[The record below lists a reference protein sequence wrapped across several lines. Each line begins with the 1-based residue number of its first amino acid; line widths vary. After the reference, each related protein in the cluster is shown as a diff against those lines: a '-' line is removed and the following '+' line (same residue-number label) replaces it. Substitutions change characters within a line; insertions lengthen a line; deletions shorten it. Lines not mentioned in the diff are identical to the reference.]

1 MNTADFAFLTSRLGA
16 EVLADLAAVDL
27 SDSATLPL
35 LSRLRKTLTSDQAA
49 TSVTQA
55 KLRRDAAAKFGANA
69 ARMLFTRSALEQ
81 ASDPLIRRHRAT
93 EAQPFASVIDACC
106 GIGADSLAFASAG
119 LSVLG
124 LDIDPLRV
132 EIARFNAATLGLAN
146 ARFEVFDV
154 TRPLP
159 DSAGLIFFDPAR
171 RDDAGRRVHHV
182 EQYLPALS
190 TLNSWDAHYIW
201 AKLSPAV
208 DHDETRPY
216 GGLIEFHSVEGDL
229 KEALLRVSRVL
240 PPAEP
245 FDGQLTSA
253 IRHDSSGA
261 DAWKWRKPPPPSPVR
276 KPHGWL
282 LEPDPALLRA
292 GFVQHLAAHLGAAQ
306 IDPSI
311 AYLTIG
317 DRPET
322 AWARAWPIQTWMP
335 FNLKRLKAALRER
348 GIGRVTVKK
357 RGHAMTP
364 EQLQAALKLD
374 GKGREAIVVLTR
386 VLGQPAVI
394 LCA

>member
-1 MNTADFAFLTSRLGA
+1 M
-16 EVLADLAAVDL
+16 LADLTAADL
-27 SDSATLPL
+27 SDAATLGL
-35 LSRLRKTLTSDQAA
+35 LTRLRKTLAPDQAA
-49 TSVTQA
+49 AAVEQA
-55 KLRRDAAAKFGANA
+55 KLRVKAAAKFGGDAE
-69 ARMLFTRSALEQ
+69 RMFFTRDGLEQ
-81 ASDPLIRRHRAT
+81 ASDPLIRRHRAAG
-93 EAQPFASVIDACC
+93 AQHFASVIDACC

-119 LSVLG
+119 LNVLG

-132 EIARFNAATLGLAN
+132 EIARFNAAVFGLAN

-159 DSAGLIFFDPAR
+159 ESAGLIFFDPAR
-171 RDDAGRRVHHV
+171 RDDSGRRLHHV
-182 EQYLPALS
+182 EQYLPPLS
-190 TLNSWDAHYIW
+190 TLNGWDAPYIW

-208 DHDETRPY
+208 DLEETRPY

-229 KEALLRVSRVL
+229 KEALLRVSRVQS
-240 PPAEP
+240 PAEP

-261 DAWKWRKPPPPSPVR
+261 DAWKWRKPPPPPPLR
-276 KPHGWL
+276 EPHGWL

-306 IDPSI
+306 IDPTI
-311 AYLTIG
+311 AYLTIS

-322 AWARAWPIQTWMP
+322 AWARAWHIQTWMP

-348 GIGRVTVKK
+348 GIGHVTVKK

-374 GKGREAIVVLTR
+374 GKGREAVVVLTR
-386 VLGQPAVI
+386 VLGQPAAI